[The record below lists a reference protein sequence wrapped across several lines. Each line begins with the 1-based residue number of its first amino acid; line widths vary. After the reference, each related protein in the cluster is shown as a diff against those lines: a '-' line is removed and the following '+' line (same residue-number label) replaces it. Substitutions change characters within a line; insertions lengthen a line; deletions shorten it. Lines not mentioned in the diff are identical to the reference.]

1 LTASRQAGED
11 SPHSQKGGDAMNTVS
26 TFEANEA
33 KNKFSELIDA
43 AGVGEPQLITK
54 NGVGTAVLISYDDY
68 RRLTARSKPL
78 TEFLLE
84 SPLKGSGIDLDR
96 SKADGGRAT
105 LDFSA
110 EAE

>member
-1 LTASRQAGED
+1 
-11 SPHSQKGGDAMNTVS
+11 MNTVS
-26 TFEANEA
+26 TIEA
-33 KNKFSELIDA
+33 KDKFNELIAA

-54 NGVGTAVLISYDDY
+54 NGVRTAVLISYDDY

-78 TEFLLE
+78 TEFLLD
-84 SPLKGSGIDLDR
+84 SPLKDSGIDLDR

-105 LDFSA
+105 LDFGA

>member
-1 LTASRQAGED
+1 
-11 SPHSQKGGDAMNTVS
+11 MNTVS
-26 TFEANEA
+26 TFEA
-33 KNKFSELIDA
+33 KDRLSELIAA
-43 AGVGEPQLITK
+43 AGFGEPQIITK

-84 SPLKGSGIDLDR
+84 SPLQDSGIDLDR
-96 SKADGGRAT
+96 SSADGGRAA
-105 LDFSA
+105 LDFGA

>member
-1 LTASRQAGED
+1 
-11 SPHSQKGGDAMNTVS
+11 MNTVS
-26 TFEANEA
+26 TVEA
-33 KNKFSELIDA
+33 KDKFSELMA
-43 AGVGEPQLITK
+43 AVGVGEPQLITK

-84 SPLKGSGIDLDR
+84 SPLKDSGIDLDR

-105 LDFSA
+105 LDFGA